1 MIWLVDRN
9 SKHGLLKKLIIIIL
23 IEYSLPPLQTKLQIM
38 NRINYQKTLIKK
50 NKSTKIIL
58 VLLATNKNQKYCRI
72 FCHHPKS
79 HPQNNPYPKRETH
92 NPLPHCAY
100 LRPCACLLRTSRE
113 RDNRGKGKREIMA
126 MAMAFRRLSSSVD
139 KPIKRGG
146 SLYYMVSSLFYA
158 YVVLPL
164 FMQGNLVFLSLSYGW
179 YM

>member
-1 MIWLVDRN
+1 MW
-9 SKHGLLKKLIIIIL
+9 
-23 IEYSLPPLQTKLQIM
+23 
-38 NRINYQKTLIKK
+38 
-50 NKSTKIIL
+50 
-58 VLLATNKNQKYCRI
+58 LATNKNQKYCRI

-164 FMQGNLVFLSLSYGW
+164 FMQGNLVFYLCLMADTCKLCPCSHLCPVKQCTRRKRTVSR
-179 YM
+179 